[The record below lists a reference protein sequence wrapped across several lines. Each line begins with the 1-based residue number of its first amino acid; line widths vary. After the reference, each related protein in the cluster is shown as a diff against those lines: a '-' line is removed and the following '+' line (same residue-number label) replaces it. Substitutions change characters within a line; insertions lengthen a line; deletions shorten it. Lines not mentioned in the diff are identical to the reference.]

1 MYYVAYVVAI
11 SRAAMPVIDMHA
23 HVTPERYKRAIR
35 EKGEWHG
42 LDSAPG
48 ELGLGGFDKTLEER
62 LSEMDRLGVDK
73 QLVTPTVGFYQ
84 YGNELEVTKRI
95 ARECNDEIGEMVAA
109 HPTRFAGLAT
119 LPMQDPP
126 SAIVEMHRAMS
137 ELGLEGVI
145 ISDHV
150 AGRTYD
156 EPDFLPF
163 FRSAEELGAIV
174 FFHQGGD
181 TVVNHRIRRYK
192 LGNAVGNL
200 TERALVFA
208 TLVFGGVMDRC
219 PGLEPYLAHGG
230 GYATFG
236 VARMDKVA
244 GALEARSGGGFIPP
258 FGQNDGFSQTL
269 PPSDYLTR
277 FHFDSCTYS
286 GHVLRFLIDSVGIDR
301 VVLGTDYP
309 APMFLSDP
317 VNWVRGLPELA
328 DEEKEAILVTN
339 PGRMLGT

>member
-1 MYYVAYVVAI
+1 MT
-11 SRAAMPVIDMHA
+11 VIDMHA
-23 HVTPERYKRAIR
+23 HVTPERYKRAIE

-42 LDSAPG
+42 LDSVPG
-48 ELGLGGFDKTLEER
+48 ELGLGGFDKPLEER
-62 LSEMDRLGVDK
+62 LAEMDRLGVDM

-84 YGNELEVTKRI
+84 YGNELETTRRI
-95 ARECNDEIGEMVAA
+95 ARECNDEIGEMVVA

-119 LPMQDPP
+119 LPMQHTP
-126 SAIVEMHRAMS
+126 SAIAEMERAMTG
-137 ELGLEGVI
+137 LGLKGVI

-156 EPDFLPF
+156 EPEFLPF

-200 TERALVFA
+200 TERALVYA
-208 TLVFGGVMDRC
+208 TLVFGGVMDKC
-219 PGLEPYLAHGG
+219 PDLEPFLAHGG
-230 GYATFG
+230 GYTTFG

-244 GALEARSGGGFIPP
+244 GALEQGSGRGFIPP
-258 FGQNDGFSQTL
+258 FGQNDGFSQAL
-269 PPSDYLTR
+269 PPSDYLRR
-277 FHFDSCTYS
+277 FHYDCCTYS
-286 GHVLRFLIDSVGIDR
+286 GPVLRFLIDAVGIDR

-309 APMFLSDP
+309 APMFLDNP
-317 VNWVRGLPELA
+317 VDWVRSLPQL
-328 DEEKEAILVTN
+328 DHGEKEAILVDN
-339 PGRMLGT
+339 PGKMLGL

>member
-1 MYYVAYVVAI
+1 MYYVAYVLATRWADV
-11 SRAAMPVIDMHA
+11 PVIDMHA
-23 HVTPERYKRAIR
+23 HVTPERYKKAIR
-35 EKGEWHG
+35 ERGVWHG
-42 LDSAPG
+42 LDAVPG
-48 ELGLGGFDKTLEER
+48 ELGLGGFDKSLEER

-73 QLVTPTVGFYQ
+73 QLITPTVGFYQ
-84 YGNELEVTKRI
+84 YGNELEVTRSI
-95 ARECNDEIGEMVAA
+95 ARECNDEIGEMVAS
-109 HPTRFAGLAT
+109 HPARFAGMAT

-126 SAIVEMHRAMS
+126 SAIAEMERAMS
-137 ELGLEGVI
+137 ELGLKGVI

-219 PGLEPYLAHGG
+219 PDLEPYLAHGG
-230 GYATFG
+230 GYTTFG
-236 VARMDKVA
+236 VARMDKVS
-244 GALEARSGGGFIPP
+244 GALEDGSGGGFIPP
-258 FGQNDGFSQTL
+258 FGQDDGFAQTL
-269 PPSDYLTR
+269 PPSDYLRR
-277 FHFDSCTYS
+277 FHYDCCTYS
-286 GHVLRFLIDSVGIDR
+286 GPVLRFLIDAVGIDR

-309 APMFLSDP
+309 APMVLHDA
-317 VNWVRGLPELA
+317 VTWVRGLPQL
-328 DEEKEAILVTN
+328 DEAEKEAILVTN
-339 PGRMLGT
+339 PGRMLGA